1 MFAGD
6 YFTPRDVSFPEGQ
19 GDVCAKHDIGG
30 IQRRPDAEPR
40 PSRRSQELMLAARGQ
55 DADYLHFEQ
64 NRNLNGESL
73 LKKTSTWALT
83 GRQARVI

>member
-19 GDVCAKHDIGG
+19 GDVCAKHDVGG

-40 PSRRSQELMLAARGQ
+40 PS
-55 DADYLHFEQ
+55 
-64 NRNLNGESL
+64 
-73 LKKTSTWALT
+73 
-83 GRQARVI
+83 